1 MADRF
6 VVGDTVTL
14 TNTFAVA
21 GTNTDPST
29 VTLAVTD
36 PTGTT
41 TSYTYAGGTITKSA
55 TGVYTKNITASTA
68 GIWSYKWTGTGSAA
82 DVASGQFEVHD
93 VDPQATPAFALPA
106 DLDVY
111 TGTTVTE
118 ARARL
123 LLDLASGAIR
133 GYTGQT
139 ISRVT
144 NDTIT
149 LPGNFGS
156 LQPVRRAQQDPARP
170 VGRLPTPGGPAMT
183 QIGADGL
190 RYPTGEAPA
199 TFTPRTTGNR
209 IAQSWE
215 TMDVTILWGIW
226 AASPADTSF
235 TLLGDF
241 MEIGGPLAN
250 PAPLGSLTVPA
261 EDITVGDLLA
271 VPIATDIE
279 VAGRMFSATYG
290 RTVTLMGGSYDTE
303 LQDYADA
310 DAASYS
316 AGQGGV
322 FAIVFTPTNITG
334 D

>member
-1 MADRF
+1 MSDRF
-6 VVGDTVTL
+6 VAGDTVTL

-21 GTNTDPST
+21 GVATDPST
-29 VTLAVTD
+29 VALVVTD
-36 PTGTT
+36 PAGSATT
-41 TSYTYAGGTITKSA
+41 YTYAGGTITKSA

-156 LQPVRRAQQDPARP
+156 TLTLPERPASAP
-170 VGRLPTPGGPAMT
+170 TLVKIGDTTLTADTDYVFDGRWTLHRGTKVDGVLSVNGPDYLVNGWGDWGGPGAQVTVTYSHGFMT
-183 QIGADGL
+183 IPG
-190 RYPTGEAPA
+190 
-199 TFTPRTTGNR
+199 
-209 IAQSWE
+209 
-215 TMDVTILWGIW
+215 DVKGVCL
-226 AASPADTSF
+226 ALAARSLASPDGVNSESV
-235 TLLGDF
+235 GSYSVSYSRS
-241 MEIGGPLAN
+241 GGAV
-250 PAPLGSLTVPA
+250 S
-261 EDITVGDLLA
+261 LLA
-271 VPIATDIE
+271 EEQRLLD
-279 VAGRMFSATYG
+279 
-290 RTVTLMGGSYDTE
+290 SYRVKVH
-303 LQDYADA
+303 A
-310 DAASYS
+310 
-316 AGQGGV
+316 
-322 FAIVFTPTNITG
+322 
-334 D
+334 